1 MSVEDRLRAARA
13 ALSALSREREEQRAL
28 REQRLVTAQGKSAAA
43 LGERMHELNETA
55 RQQVEL
61 KRREDKAGGWATS
74 STLADGSEKDE
85 NYEFLQFEEQK
96 PPAQTWTPPPSAVPP
111 PPPPPPPPAP
121 APPAAPAPRRRAA
134 SADEEEDFAEHKW
147 WAG

>member
-1 MSVEDRLRAARA
+1 MSVEDRLRAART
-13 ALSALSREREEQRAL
+13 ALSALSRERQEQRAL
-28 REQRLVTAQGKSAAA
+28 REQRLVTTQGKSAAA
-43 LGERMHELNETA
+43 LGERMHELNETV

-85 NYEFLQFEEQK
+85 NYEFLQFDEQPK
-96 PPAQTWTPPPSAVPP
+96 APAQTWTPPPSA
-111 PPPPPPPPAP
+111 PPPPPPAP

-134 SADEEEDFAEHKW
+134 AADEEEDFAEHKW

>member
-43 LGERMHELNETA
+43 LGERMHELNEA
-55 RQQVEL
+55 LRQQVEQ

-74 STLADGSEKDE
+74 STLADDSEKDE
-85 NYEFLQFEEQK
+85 NYEFLQFDEPK
-96 PPAQTWTPPPSAVPP
+96 AASPTWTPPPAA

-121 APPAAPAPRRRAA
+121 AAPAAPAPRRRAA
-134 SADEEEDFAEHKW
+134 AADEDEDFAEHKW